1 MKNSSTRVL
10 TAAVGIPAVV
20 VVAYLG
26 GTLFAAVIAF
36 TAILAQL
43 EFYDLQNKVGWNPS
57 RILGVILAL
66 VVILRYEI
74 SWNEPL
80 LIGLALVTIADL
92 LRTGPDQTPVA
103 RFAGTLVGVVYPV
116 WLFSY
121 LTDIRLG
128 LEGNLPSGQ
137 AFGTTMM
144 LIALVWAA
152 DSAAYYVGKAVGK
165 RPLAPSLSPKKT
177 WEGAYASVPGA
188 LIVAICFKV
197 LWLSYLSWTDV
208 VVFSL
213 ISGVWGQVGDLAESA
228 FKRSAGVKDSAS
240 ILPGHGGMLDRI
252 DSLIVVVPLYYLYLR
267 FFMNVL

>member
-1 MKNSSTRVL
+1 MNNSATRVL

-20 VVAYLG
+20 GIVYLG
-26 GTLFAAVIAF
+26 GTVFAGVIALA
-36 TAILAQL
+36 AILAQL
-43 EFYDLQNKVGWNPS
+43 EFYNLQNKVGWNPS
-57 RILGVILAL
+57 RIMGVVLGL

-74 SWNEPL
+74 SWSEPL
-80 LIGLALVTIADL
+80 LIGLTLIVIADV
-92 LRTGPDQTPVA
+92 LRTGTDQIPVA
-103 RFAGTLVGVVYPV
+103 RLAGTLVGVIYPV

-137 AFGTTMM
+137 AFGTTIM
-144 LIALVWAA
+144 LIVLVWTA
-152 DSAAYYVGKAVGK
+152 DSAAYYVGKAIGK
-165 RPLAPSLSPKKT
+165 RPLAPILSPNKT
-177 WEGAYASVPGA
+177 WEGSSASVPGA
-188 LIVAICFKV
+188 LIVAIGFKV

-213 ISGVWGQVGDLAESA
+213 ISGAWGQVGDLAESA

-267 FFMNVL
+267 YFMNVL